1 MNIFKTFT
9 FWFAIFSI
17 FVCLFNY
24 FGYDNKNLLFF
35 IFGLEPILYKADTE
49 SIGSWIIANGNI
61 LWVGYV
67 LRIFTG
73 LFYGIILDLIV
84 FFIKKIFIKF
94 HYRVL

>member
-9 FWFAIFSI
+9 FWFAIFST

-24 FGYDNKNLLFF
+24 FGYDDKNLLFF
-35 IFGLEPILYKADTE
+35 IFGLEPILYKAVYTE
-49 SIGSWIIANGNI
+49 PFRSWIIANGDI
-61 LWVGYV
+61 LWVGHM

-84 FFIKKIFIKF
+84 FFIRKK
-94 HYRVL
+94 L

>member
-24 FGYDNKNLLFF
+24 FGYEDKNLQFF
-35 IFGLEPILYKADTE
+35 IFGLEPILYKAVYTE
-49 SIGSWIIANGNI
+49 TFRSWIIANGNI

-67 LRIFTG
+67 LRIFSG

-84 FFIKKIFIKF
+84 FFIKKI
-94 HYRVL
+94 